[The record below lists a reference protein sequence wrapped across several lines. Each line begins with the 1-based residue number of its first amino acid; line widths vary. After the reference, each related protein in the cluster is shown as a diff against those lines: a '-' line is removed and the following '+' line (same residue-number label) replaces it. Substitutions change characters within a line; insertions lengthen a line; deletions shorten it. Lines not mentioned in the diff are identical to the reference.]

1 MKILIGVDATT
12 SSQEAVQAAA
22 ARPWPT
28 GSRFLLV
35 TAIDP
40 FFFARAPALLDQAKK
55 CALEHLEHSAECLCH
70 AGWNTA
76 TEVILGNP
84 RRAITLFARDWGA
97 DLVMAGSRD
106 LSDTERLF
114 LGSTTQS
121 LLRRAPCSV
130 EIVRAGD
137 RKNRANADAGMKLL
151 IATDGSEFSVAAVR
165 SVATRPWPEGTSVKL
180 LSAPTLV
187 LLLREC
193 PYFERH
199 QVQEL
204 NVASLE
210 ESQGA
215 VALAMGILSRSGLRV
230 HSDVPLLHDTPSKI
244 ILDRAEEWRAD
255 MIAVG
260 SHGRSGFDRWT
271 MGSVSEAVALHAGC
285 SVEVIRERNQPGD

>member
-22 ARPWPT
+22 ARPWPA
-28 GSRFLLV
+28 GSSFLLV
-35 TAIDP
+35 TSIDP
-40 FFFARAPALLDQAKK
+40 LFFARAPALFDQAKK
-55 CALEHLEHSAECLCH
+55 CAREHLEHSAACLCH

-76 TEVILGNP
+76 TELILGNP
-84 RRAITLFARDWGA
+84 RRAISLFARDWGA
-97 DLVMAGSRD
+97 DLVMVGSRD
-106 LSDTERLF
+106 LSDTEQLF

-137 RKNRANADAGMKLL
+137 RKNRTITETGLKLL
-151 IATDGSEFSVAAVR
+151 VATDGSEFSVAAVR

-180 LSAPTLV
+180 ISVPALV
-187 LLLREC
+187 LFLREC

-199 QVQEL
+199 QVEEL
-204 NVASLE
+204 NVAALE

-215 VALAMGILSRSGLRV
+215 VALAMGILSRSGLQV

-244 ILDRAEEWRAD
+244 ILHRAEQWHAD

-271 MGSVSEAVALHAGC
+271 MGSVSEAVALHANC
-285 SVEVIRERNQPGD
+285 SVEVIRERNQPAE